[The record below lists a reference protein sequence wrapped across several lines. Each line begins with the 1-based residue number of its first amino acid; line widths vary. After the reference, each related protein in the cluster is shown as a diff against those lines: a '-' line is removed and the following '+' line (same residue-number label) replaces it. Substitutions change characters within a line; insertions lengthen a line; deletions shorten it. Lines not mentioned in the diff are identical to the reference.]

1 VRQSTA
7 KANRF
12 KEKIM
17 AVATGEE
24 TKAIARYI
32 RMSPFKVRRVLDQIR
47 GRSYREALI
56 ILEFMP
62 YRACEPILKV
72 LRSAVANA
80 EHNGGYTPSEL
91 MITQAFAD
99 QGPVLKRFRPRAQ
112 GRAYQIRKPTCH
124 ITIAVAPGAEDED

>member
-1 VRQSTA
+1 
-7 KANRF
+7 
-12 KEKIM
+12 M
-17 AVATGEE
+17 AVGTAQDV
-24 TKAIARYI
+24 KAIARYI
-32 RMSPFKVRRVLDQIR
+32 RMSPHKVRRVLDQIR

-80 EHNGGYTPSEL
+80 EHNDGYDPSTL
-91 MITQAFAD
+91 VITRAFAD
-99 QGPVLKRFRPRAQ
+99 QGPSLRRFRPRAQ

-124 ITIAVAPGAEDED
+124 ITIAVAPGDEE

>member
-1 VRQSTA
+1 MPVDT
-7 KANRF
+7 KA
-12 KEKIM
+12 E
-17 AVATGEE
+17 V
-24 TKAIARYI
+24 KAIARYI

-80 EHNGGYTPSEL
+80 EHNNGIEPASL
-91 MITQAFAD
+91 VVSKAFAD
-99 QGPVLKRFRPRAQ
+99 GGPSLRRYRPRAQ
-112 GRAYQIRKPTCH
+112 GRAYQIRRPTCH
-124 ITIAVAPGAEDED
+124 ITVAVAPLTEE

>member
-1 VRQSTA
+1 MAIDTTA
-7 KANRF
+7 
-12 KEKIM
+12 
-17 AVATGEE
+17 E

-62 YRACEPILKV
+62 YRACDPILKV

-80 EHNGGYTPSEL
+80 EHNSGLDPTTLVISK
-91 MITQAFAD
+91 AFAD
-99 QGPVLKRFRPRAQ
+99 MGPSLKRFRPRAQ

-124 ITIAVAPGAEDED
+124 ITVAVAPQVSE